1 MLYGMHE
8 SLNHSLITQQLHKK
22 IKQHYD
28 TVYIKTVNNF
38 AKDKDL
44 GK

>member
-8 SLNHSLITQQLHKK
+8 SLNHSLIVHQLHQK

-28 TVYIKTVNNF
+28 TVYVKTVNNF
-38 AKDKDL
+38 TKYRDP

>member
-8 SLNHSLITQQLHKK
+8 SLGHSLIVHQLHQK
-22 IKQHYD
+22 IIQHSD

-38 AKDKDL
+38 AK
-44 GK
+44 G